1 MIVLIIICFIMWLF
15 MMWLTYSKKLNSV
28 NHLITKSEGVLYVR
42 DTPIARL
49 IKGLSVSIAIDE
61 IRQIEATNTHV
72 ILRTA
77 KSSVDLFINHRFIN
91 NVLDYLKEELD
102 EIEIKDLRPI
112 GK

>member
-1 MIVLIIICFIMWLF
+1 MIVLIIICFFMWLF

-28 NHLITKSEGVLYVR
+28 EHLITKSSTTLVVR

-49 IKGLSVSIAIDE
+49 FSGLAVTVVIDE
-61 IRQIEATNTHV
+61 IRLIEATNTHV

-91 NVLDYLKEELD
+91 AVLDYLKEELD
-102 EIEIKDLRPI
+102 EVEIKDLRPI